1 MPVSQVQVRCQLENV
16 TNLQAPGDD
25 FQYCIKT
32 KCGSCGEVSEKWQ
45 YVAVD
50 EVVAVPHSRG
60 SCNMLV
66 KCKLCGRTNTLDVLA
81 DKKKT
86 YTMEDVPSF
95 KVIIAFECR
104 GLSVVDFQFG
114 KGWQCQGVD
123 SRTPFTDL
131 DLDEEWCDYDEEA
144 NLPVGI
150 TELEYKVT

>member
-1 MPVSQVQVRCQLENV
+1 MTFSTASRIDSPPPRQ
-16 TNLQAPGDD
+16 
-25 FQYCIKT
+25 T